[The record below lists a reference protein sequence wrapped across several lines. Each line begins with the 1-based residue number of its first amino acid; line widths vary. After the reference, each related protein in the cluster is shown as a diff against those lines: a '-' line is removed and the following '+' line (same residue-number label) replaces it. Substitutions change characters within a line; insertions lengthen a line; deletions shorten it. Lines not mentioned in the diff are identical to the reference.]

1 MGGSNRAVSDNG
13 DTIVV
18 EGQGIRQKVR
28 LSASDT
34 PERDQ
39 PWGDS
44 ATREMRRLVA
54 GKDVSVYW
62 YKTDRW
68 DRLIGNVL
76 VDGEDAGL
84 LMVERGMAWH
94 FKRYADEQTP
104 ADRDA
109 YSAAE
114 KAAQGARRGIWSDP
128 EPIPPWEWRKRQAST
143 LKRTFAEALLPP
155 QPAKKRHSWL
165 REIDCQDA
173 SMRWPGQWP

>member
-1 MGGSNRAVSDNG
+1 MDILPCKHDRKSPFSTPGIRLTRGLLLGFIMVSSLTIAHAEVIEGRVVRIVDG

-28 LSASDT
+28 LSAIDT

-54 GKDVSVYW
+54 GKDVSVHW

-84 LMVERGMAWH
+84 LMIERGMAWH
-94 FKRYADEQTP
+94 FTRYADEQTP
-104 ADRDA
+104 ADQKA
-109 YSAAE
+109 YAAAE
-114 KAAQGARRGIWSDP
+114 DAARRSRRGLWSDTQ
-128 EPIPPWEWRKRQAST
+128 PIPPWEWRKR
-143 LKRTFAEALLPP
+143 
-155 QPAKKRHSWL
+155 
-165 REIDCQDA
+165 
-173 SMRWPGQWP
+173 

>member
-1 MGGSNRAVSDNG
+1 MGRWLVIAGLALVAALGLGLSQADVTKGRVVRIVDG

-28 LSASDT
+28 LSAIDT

-54 GKDVSVYW
+54 GKDVSVHW

-84 LMVERGMAWH
+84 LMIERGMAWH

-114 KAAQGARRGIWSDP
+114 RAAQGARRGLWSDP
-128 EPIPPWEWRKRQAST
+128 EPTPPWEWRKR
-143 LKRTFAEALLPP
+143 
-155 QPAKKRHSWL
+155 
-165 REIDCQDA
+165 
-173 SMRWPGQWP
+173 

>member
-1 MGGSNRAVSDNG
+1 VGRWLVVAGLVLVAALGLGLSQADVTEGRVVRVVDG

-28 LSASDT
+28 LSAIDT

-54 GKDVSVYW
+54 GKDVSVHW

-84 LMVERGMAWH
+84 LMIERGMAWH

-114 KAAQGARRGIWSDP
+114 KAAQAAKRGLWSDTQ
-128 EPIPPWEWRKRQAST
+128 PIPPWEWRKR
-143 LKRTFAEALLPP
+143 
-155 QPAKKRHSWL
+155 
-165 REIDCQDA
+165 
-173 SMRWPGQWP
+173 